1 MRIAV
6 VGAGYVGLVTGTCL
20 AESGNDVVCVD
31 VDERKIAMLQEGRS
45 PIYEPGL
52 EELVQRNAREGR
64 IRFSS
69 DLAGA
74 VGRAKIVF
82 IAVGTPE
89 GENGDAEL
97 RHVMAA
103 AEEIASSVRHYTV
116 VATKST
122 VPVGTADRIQEMM
135 ERRARF
141 EVDVVSNPEFLKEGA
156 ALEDFARP
164 DRVVVGARNDRA
176 RRVMKELYLPF
187 VRTERPIL
195 FMDPRSAEMV
205 KYASNAMLATRI
217 SFMNDVAL
225 LCERVGADAEQV
237 RKGVGADT
245 RIGYPFLFP
254 GIGYGGSCFPK
265 DVKALLATGRLHGVD
280 LDLLRA
286 VDKTNE
292 RQKLRL
298 IVKAQRHFGELAG
311 KTFGVW
317 GLSFKPRTDDMREA
331 PSVTVIET
339 LLGKGARVQ
348 AYDPVAMERARRY
361 FGDRIVLAPGP
372 YEAVEGADALFVVTE
387 WSEFRTP
394 DLERVRSVMADRVV
408 FDGRNVFEP
417 QELRDLGFVYYG
429 IGRPEPT

>member
-6 VGAGYVGLVTGTCL
+6 IGAGYVGLVTGTCL

-31 VDERKIAMLQEGRS
+31 VDEARIASLQEGRS

-52 EELVQRNAREGR
+52 EELIQRNAKEGR
-64 IRFSS
+64 LRFAA
-69 DLAGA
+69 DLAAA
-74 VGRAKIVF
+74 VGRAKVVF

-97 RHVMAA
+97 RQVLEA
-103 AEEIASSVRHYTV
+103 AEEIARAVRHYTV

-122 VPVGTADRIQEMM
+122 VPVGTADRLQELMD
-135 ERRARF
+135 RRAKA

-164 DRVVVGARNDRA
+164 DRVIVGARTERA
-176 RRVMKELYLPF
+176 RRTMKELYLPF

-195 FMDPRSAEMV
+195 LMDPRSAEMV

-225 LCERVGADAEQV
+225 LCERLGADAELV
-237 RKGVGADT
+237 RKGVGADS

-265 DVKALLATGRLHGVD
+265 DVKALLAMGRRQGLD

-286 VDKTNE
+286 VDETNE
-292 RQKLRL
+292 RQKARL
-298 IVKAQRHFGELAG
+298 ATVAQKHFGGELVG
-311 KTFGVW
+311 RTFGVW
-317 GLSFKPRTDDMREA
+317 GLAFKPRTDDMREA
-331 PSVTVIET
+331 PSITVIEM

-348 AYDPVAMERARRY
+348 AYDPVAMGNARRY
-361 FGDRIVLAPGP
+361 FGDRIAFAPGP
-372 YEAVEGADALFVVTE
+372 YEAVEGAEGLFVVTE
-387 WSEFRTP
+387 WSEFRAP
-394 DLERVRSVMADRVV
+394 DLERVKALMKDPVV
-408 FDGRNVFEP
+408 FDGRNVFDPAEMK
-417 QELRDLGFVYYG
+417 ELGFTYYG
-429 IGRPEPT
+429 VGRPQS

>member
-6 VGAGYVGLVTGTCL
+6 IGAGYVGLVTGTCL
-20 AESGNDVVCVD
+20 SESGNEVVCVD
-31 VDERKIAMLQEGRS
+31 VDERKVQALQGGRS

-52 EELVQRNAREGR
+52 EELIQRNAKEGR
-64 IRFSS
+64 LRFTT
-69 DLAGA
+69 DLASA
-74 VGRAKIVF
+74 AGRAKVVF

-89 GENGDAEL
+89 SEDGDAEL
-97 RHVMAA
+97 RQVMQA
-103 AEEIASSVRHYTV
+103 AEEIAKAVRHYTV

-122 VPVGTADRIQEMM
+122 VPVGTTDRIQELM

-164 DRVVVGARNDRA
+164 DRIVVGARTERA
-176 RRVMKELYLPF
+176 RRVMKELYSPF

-195 FMDPRSAEMV
+195 FMDPRSSEMV

-225 LCERVGADAEQV
+225 LCERVGADAEHV
-237 RKGVGADT
+237 RKGLGADT

-265 DVKALLATGRLHGVD
+265 DVKALLATGRRHGVD

-286 VDKTNE
+286 VEKTNE

-298 IVKAQRHFGELAG
+298 PAMAQRHFGDVAG
-311 KTFGVW
+311 RIFAVW
-317 GLSFKPRTDDMREA
+317 GLAFKPRTDDMREA
-331 PSVTVIET
+331 PAIAVIET
-339 LLGKGARVQ
+339 LLGKGARIQ
-348 AYDPVAMERARRY
+348 AYDPVAMERARRH
-361 FGDRIVLAPGP
+361 FGDRVTLAPGP
-372 YEAVEGADALFVVTE
+372 YEAVEGAEALFVVTE

-394 DLERVRSVMADRVV
+394 DFERMKAVMRAPVV
-408 FDGRNVFEP
+408 FDGRNVFDPE
-417 QELRDLGFVYYG
+417 EMKELGFSYYG
-429 IGRPEPT
+429 IGRPQL